1 MKKLLK
7 KISIWPLMLAA
18 VAVLLCARNYTPDT
32 WLSGWDTLHPEFNLA
47 LNFQRVINGVWRQEQ
62 GLGALAGHAH
72 LSELPRILFLWISSL
87 VFPASFLRYF
97 FFYVC
102 LILGPLGVYFYLQK
116 NNFKKIPSF
125 FGGLFYLL
133 NLGTLQ
139 HFFVPFE
146 MFAVLY
152 AALPWLLLLA
162 GKFLEKGEKKH
173 LLWFAVV
180 TIFSSSM
187 AYASVL
193 WFAYFGFLALFLL
206 TNIFL
211 TKGKFWK
218 RGFILLVATL
228 ILNFYWLLPNLY
240 FLFSS
245 AGNVTETKTNLMFS
259 ERAFLI
265 DKKYANFS
273 NVALLKGFLF
283 DWQKYD
289 GGKFTFLLKDWKEHL
304 SSPVMSVVGYAIFS
318 VVFLGILTTVVKKD
332 KRGLTILSGFIFAFI
347 FLIHGIFILETI
359 FTFLRDHLDIFKESL
374 RFPWTKFSIFVMFG
388 YSVFFA
394 LGLEQVFKIFKHK
407 KVLTTILSIFV
418 SALLAIW
425 MLPAFKGKLISPL
438 MRIKIPSEYFKMY
451 KWFEQKPKD
460 ERIAVLPL
468 LTYWGWEYYRFGFE
482 GAGFVWFG
490 LKQPVLVRDFD
501 RWQPENENFYWE
513 LSYAIDSKN
522 DKSFENVFEKY
533 NVSWIMLDGNI
544 ISPSWPMALNTDEIE
559 KFISNSSRFELAEEI
574 GKIKIYKVNL
584 ETPAKDFV
592 YLAEN
597 LPVVNEYQW
606 SNVDFAYGELGNY
619 ISVELDAK
627 RYTLDAY
634 YPFRSLFTG
643 RKTEELDIEIENLG
657 NKVVFKK
664 KLPEGLEN
672 YLIELPKNYDGKEL
686 VEIEPVTYDTKYFI
700 PTIDSDGK
708 TISVSFPKIK
718 GLLSTEINPSSQNIE
733 AKNCNQFASGKVSNL
748 ISNTQDGEILRLSAE
763 DANNCSASFWLPN
776 LSHKYSYLISSRTK
790 NVSGKP
796 LLFWLEN
803 LTNRKADTELYLNI
817 PTSYVIQPS
826 MAQDGLGYILHFDNI
841 SIGRQKTVNELGK
854 IEVNLIPYRFLTE
867 LRLTAD
873 DSQLTANSK
882 KQSAISDKLLAVNH
896 PNPSLY
902 EIKIERLVGD
912 NTTLVLSQAFHS
924 GWLAFDLD
932 KKKEIKDHVL
942 VNNWAN
948 GWQLPANSSQLKANS
963 IILVF
968 WPQYLQWA
976 GLGLLLICFVLI
988 SIKNYPIRLY

>member
-1 MKKLLK
+1 MRKFIE
-7 KISIWPLMLAA
+7 KINIWPLMLVA
-18 VAVLLCARNYTPDT
+18 VTVLLCTLNYAPDT
-32 WLSGWDTLHPEFNLA
+32 WLSGWDTLHPEFNFS
-47 LNFQRVINGVWRQEQ
+47 LNFQRVIDGVWRQEQ

-72 LSELPRILFLWISSL
+72 LSELPRILFLWISSF
-87 VFPASFLRYF
+87 VFPVNFLRYF
-97 FFYVC
+97 FFFVC
-102 LILGPLGVYFYLQK
+102 LVLGPLGVYFYLKK

-125 FGGLFYLL
+125 LGGLFYLL

-139 HFFVPFE
+139 HFFAPFE

-152 AALPWLLLLA
+152 AFLPWLVLFAGRFLNEGNKKYLLFFA
-162 GKFLEKGEKKH
+162 
-173 LLWFAVV
+173 LLTFA
-180 TIFSSSM
+180 SSSM

-193 WFAYFGFLALFLL
+193 WFAYFGFLILFIF

-211 TKGKFWK
+211 IKGKFWK
-218 RGFILLVATL
+218 RGLVLIVVTL

-240 FLFSS
+240 FLIFS
-245 AGNVTETKTNLMFS
+245 AGNVTEAKTNLMFS

-273 NVALLKGFLF
+273 NVASLKGFLF

-289 GGKFTFLLKDWKEHL
+289 GEKFTFLLKDWKNYLAKPAVAIVEYMIFAVVVLGVL
-304 SSPVMSVVGYAIFS
+304 SMVI
-318 VVFLGILTTVVKKD
+318 KKD
-332 KRGLTILSGFIFAFI
+332 KRGLVLLPGFIFAFI
-347 FLIHGIFILETI
+347 FLIHGVLGLESI
-359 FTFLRDHLDIFKESL
+359 FTFLRSNLDIFKESL

-394 LGLEQVFKIFKHK
+394 LGVERILKVFKERKFFNSLIA
-407 KVLTTILSIFV
+407 LTFST
-418 SALLAIW
+418 LLFIW
-425 MLPAFKGKLISPL
+425 MFPAFRGNLISPL
-438 MRIKIPSEYFKMY
+438 MKIKIPSEYFEMY
-451 KWFEQKPKD
+451 KWFGQKPED
-460 ERIAVLPL
+460 GRIAVLPL
-468 LTYWGWEYYRFGFE
+468 STYWGWEYYRFGFE

-501 RWQPENENFYWE
+501 RWQPKNENFYWE

-522 DKSFENVFEKY
+522 VELFEKVFEKY

-544 ISPSWPMALNTDEIE
+544 ISPSWPMALDTDEIE
-559 KFISNSSRFELAEEI
+559 KFIGNSSKFEPAEKF

-584 ETPAKDFV
+584 RSPVKDFV

-597 LPVVNEYQW
+597 LAVVNGYEWGNNDQ
-606 SNVDFAYGELGNY
+606 AYNDLGDY
-619 ISVELDAK
+619 ITNNLQFPN
-627 RYTLDAY
+627 TIY

-643 RKTEELDIEIENLG
+643 RKIDELEIEIEDLG
-657 NKVVFKK
+657 NRIVFRKQ
-664 KLPEGLEN
+664 LPEELKS
-672 YLIELPKNYDGKEL
+672 YLIELPKDYDGKEL
-686 VEIEPVTYDTKYFI
+686 LEINPLTYETKYFI

-718 GLLSTEINPSSQNIE
+718 GLLSAEINSAKQNLE

-748 ISNTQDGEILRLSAE
+748 ISNTQDGEVLRLLAE

-776 LSHKYSYLISSRTK
+776 LSHKYSYLISSQTK

-803 LTNRKADTELYLNI
+803 LTNRKADAELYLSV
-817 PTSYVIQPS
+817 PTSYVIQSP
-826 MAQDGLGYILHFDNI
+826 MAQDGLGYTLHFDNI
-841 SIGRQKTVNELGK
+841 SIGGQKTVNELGK

-867 LRLTAD
+867 LKLTQKSNIKD
-873 DSQLTANSK
+873 QNQNLKLESKDLT
-882 KQSAISDKLLAVNH
+882 IRH
-896 PNPSLY
+896 PNPSFY
-902 EIKIERLVGD
+902 EIEIKGEEAG
-912 NTTLVLSQAFHS
+912 NEFLVLSQAYHK

-932 KKKEIKDHVL
+932 QKKEIKDHVL

-948 GWQLPANSSQLKANS
+948 GWQLGSDTKT
-963 IILVF
+963 IVLVF

-976 GLGLLLICFVLI
+976 GLGLLFICFVLI
-988 SIKNYPIRLY
+988 SIKNYPVRLY